1 MQQVFEN
8 IGFIVNISMILVFL
22 QYSSGERKKKTTGF
36 TVTAVVTIQFV
47 MMLIEQQLLTITD
60 KNLLRFMWYN
70 TFAMCDIALMLMLYH
85 MHRQAKIPYGMAAKH
100 TNLSFMC
107 LGFLQ
112 VFCFLE
118 RSYTQSEII
127 KTIYSYA
134 VPAINI
140 SIMFLLTGIMLKEMF
155 SPQINAAK
163 ATNHTQ

>member
-1 MQQVFEN
+1 MTMTVVIAVHLVMTLVEKYLSS
-8 IGFIVNISMILVFL
+8 IS
-22 QYSSGERKKKTTGF
+22 
-36 TVTAVVTIQFV
+36 
-47 MMLIEQQLLTITD
+47 D
-60 KNLLRFMWYN
+60 KDLLRFMWYN

-85 MHRQAKIPYGMAAKH
+85 MHRQAKIPYGVAAKH